1 MGSICRGP
9 ERGLGV
15 PRGVTRGLQQHPEL
29 LVVSKP
35 QGPHQLLTFTLH
47 IQMLQ
52 SQDFKS

>member
-35 QGPHQLLTFTLH
+35 HGPHQLLTFTLH